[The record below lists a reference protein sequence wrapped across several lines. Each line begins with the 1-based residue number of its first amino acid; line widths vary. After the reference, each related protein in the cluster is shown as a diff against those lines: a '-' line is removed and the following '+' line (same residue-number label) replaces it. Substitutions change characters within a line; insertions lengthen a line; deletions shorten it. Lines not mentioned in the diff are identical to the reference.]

1 MEGLCRPITP
11 AVIAEGAPT
20 TRGRGWRRVLLST
33 SHYLLSRGT
42 TRAFSTEE
50 KYMTESTPEVPTG
63 DLTARL
69 DAGPVIC
76 AEGFLFELERR
87 GYLSAG
93 EFVPEVALE
102 YPDALRTLH
111 VDFQRAGSDVV
122 EAFTYN
128 GHREKM
134 RVIGKEDLLEPLNR
148 AALQIAR
155 EVADQ
160 RPGDLMAGNISNT
173 NVWDPED
180 TARQDAVRSMFE
192 EMVGWAVED
201 GADMIIGETFYY
213 AGEALAALEVAKATG
228 LPVVLTIAP
237 MAMDEMADGIGIVET
252 CQRLEQAGA
261 DVVGMNCFRGPE
273 TMLPW
278 LKQIRAAESCHVGG
292 QPIPYRTTAE
302 EPTFFNLSDDRARV
316 PSPHG
321 RTFPTALDP
330 LYANRYEIGAFAKEA
345 HDLGVC
351 CGASPMLVRETAE
364 AVGKSTEASRF
375 SENMRNH
382 FMYGDNE
389 RLPEHIV
396 ALGDQA

>member
-1 MEGLCRPITP
+1 
-11 AVIAEGAPT
+11 
-20 TRGRGWRRVLLST
+20 
-33 SHYLLSRGT
+33 
-42 TRAFSTEE
+42 
-50 KYMTESTPEVPTG
+50 MTESR
-63 DLTARL
+63 DLIERL

-102 YPDALRTLH
+102 YPDALKALH
-111 VDFQRAGSDVV
+111 VDFQRAGSDIV

-155 EVADQ
+155 EVADA

-173 NVWDPED
+173 NIWDPSD
-180 TARQDAVRSMFE
+180 TGRQAEVRGMFE
-192 EMVGWAVED
+192 EMVGWAVD
-201 GADMIIGETFYY
+201 GGADLIIGETFYF
-213 AGEALAALEVAKATG
+213 AGEALAALEVGKASG

-237 MAMDEMADGIGIVET
+237 MAMEEMADGVGIVET

-273 TMLPW
+273 TMMPW
-278 LKQIRAAESCHVGG
+278 LRQIRAAVSCHVGAL
-292 QPIPYRTTAE
+292 PVPYRTSAE
-302 EPTFFNLSDDRARV
+302 EPTFFNLSDDRASV

-330 LYANRYEIGAFAKEA
+330 LYANRYEVGTFASEA
-345 HDLGVC
+345 AVLGIRYLGVC
-351 CGASPMLVRETAE
+351 CGASPMLIRQVAE
-364 AVGKSTEASRF
+364 AVGRTTEASRF
-375 SENMRNH
+375 SENMHNH

-389 RLPEHIV
+389 RLPEHVV
-396 ALGDQA
+396 ALGDRA